1 MQRYHDRVAGRYDD
15 SYTDAFWQ
23 WHDALTWDY
32 LKPHLPRD
40 ANASVIDL
48 GCGTGKW
55 IAKIARSGYRVVG
68 VDISGK
74 MIERAR
80 KKVGE
85 SAGGAEASFLQADLM
100 DLSPLPAAAFALAT
114 AMGDPIGCTA
124 SPAATLKQ
132 IRRILTENGVL
143 VATFDNRHSAL
154 DFYLQQGDPDQMA
167 RFLRDGRTHWLT
179 RDVDERFPI
188 HTYSPDGVRRL
199 LEEGGFEVIEM
210 IGKTVL
216 PMRHYRHLLEAPAA
230 ARRWARIEKS
240 LARSADAIGRASHIQ
255 VSARR
260 RRVG

>member
-1 MQRYHDRVAGRYDD
+1 MAGRYDD
-15 SYTDAFWQ
+15 SYADAFWN

-40 ANASVIDL
+40 ANASVLDL

-55 IAKIARSGYRVVG
+55 TAKIARSGYRVVG

-80 KKVGE
+80 KKVEE
-85 SAGGAEASFLQADLM
+85 SARTADVSFHQSDLM
-100 DLSPLPAAAFALAT
+100 DLSGLPEKTFSLAT

-124 SPAATLKQ
+124 SPPATLKQ
-132 IRRILTENGVL
+132 IRRVLTDDGVL
-143 VATFDNRHSAL
+143 VATFDNRLSAL
-154 DFYLQQGDPDQMA
+154 DFYLQQGDVEQMT

-179 RDVDERFPI
+179 REVDERFPI
-188 HTYSPDGVRRL
+188 YTYTPEGVRRL
-199 LEEGGFEVIEM
+199 LEEGGFDVVEL

-216 PMRHYRHLLEAPAA
+216 PMRHYRHLLEDAAA

-240 LARSADAIGRASHIQ
+240 LARSRDGIGRASHIQ
-255 VSARR
+255 VTARVR
-260 RRVG
+260 GGC